1 MAKRP
6 ARKKPA
12 SKKPVAMSLHIGLN
26 EVDPA
31 HYDGWSG
38 PLAACEFDVISMAAI
53 AKARK
58 ISATQLMTAQATRE
72 AVLKN
77 LRAAAK
83 SLRAGD
89 FFFLTYSGHGG
100 QVEDIS
106 GEEKDKL
113 DETWCL
119 FDSQLIDDELYLE
132 LAQFAKGVR
141 ILVLSDSCHSGTVT
155 RNSRRPPPNA
165 RLMPADVAR
174 RVYLKHKKEYDAM
187 QRAVVKSAGG
197 QNPDEAL
204 AHVAV
209 SNRLTRIA
217 GRCKASVILISG
229 CQDNQVSL
237 DGVANGAFTEQLLSV
252 WNKGAF
258 KDNYARFHAKILAAM
273 PDSQSPNFY
282 QLGPASGFAL
292 EQVFKV

>member
-6 ARKKPA
+6 APTKPA
-12 SKKPVAMSLHIGLN
+12 SKKKVAMSLHIGLN
-26 EVDPA
+26 EVDPV

-38 PLAACEFDVISMAAI
+38 PLGACEFDVISLAAI
-53 AKARK
+53 AKSKKMA
-58 ISATQLMTAQATRE
+58 STQLMTKQATRE

-77 LRAAAK
+77 LRAASKA
-83 SLRAGD
+83 LRAGD

-106 GEEKDKL
+106 GDEKDKL

-119 FDSQLIDDELYLE
+119 FDGQLIDDELYLE
-132 LAQFAKGVR
+132 LSKFAKGVR

-155 RNSRRPPPNA
+155 RAARRPPSNA
-165 RLMPADVAR
+165 RLMPADIAR
-174 RVYLKHKKEYDAM
+174 RVYLKHKKEYDAI
-187 QRAVVKSAGG
+187 QRAVVKEAGG
-197 QNPDEAL
+197 LSPDEAL

-209 SNRLTRIA
+209 SQRLTRIA

-237 DGVANGAFTEQLLSV
+237 DGVANGAFTERLLAV
-252 WNKGAF
+252 WNNGAF
-258 KDNYARFHAKILAAM
+258 KDNYARFHATILAEM
-273 PDSQSPNFY
+273 PDSQSPNFF
-282 QLGPASGFAL
+282 QLGPAKGFAQ